1 MLYFHALALSSHMG
15 TIKKPEKGNEILNDY
30 LINLS

>member
-1 MLYFHALALSSHMG
+1 MLYFHALAVLNYMG
-15 TIKKPEKGNEILNDY
+15 TIKKPEKGNKILNDY